1 MIELFEVVNIN
12 LNSKHRQKG
21 LEFLMLMAQITE
33 KLWSRNLTNNMD

>member
-21 LEFLMLMAQITE
+21 LEFLMLDKVGEHIEFDSM
-33 KLWSRNLTNNMD
+33 LH